1 MGRLLCGRGEAFAE
15 GRGAGAEVSV
25 LIGAEGEGSVGGN
38 SDGPLLLS
46 LFILNDHHLRIIR
59 RKGTVGE
66 DILARRSKRD
76 EVE

>member
-25 LIGAEGEGSVGGN
+25 LIGAEGKGGVGGN

-46 LFILNDHHLRIIR
+46 LFILNDYDLGVIGCE
-59 RKGTVGE
+59 GTVGE

-76 EVE
+76 KVE